1 LKERIF
7 SNMELELLG
16 CSGWMDAVIY
26 AVSCHHD
33 FRSLVMPF
41 TLLSMLFPH
50 ALLASD
56 QESIPCVKSNTAVQS
71 STSMKFEITNT
82 LLQLLAHMLTP
93 GISTV
98 MQPDLKQLHLALYP
112 F

>member
-1 LKERIF
+1 VIW
-7 SNMELELLG
+7 SWNVLG
-16 CSGWMDAVIY
+16 CSERMDAVIY
-26 AVSCHHD
+26 AVGSHHN

-41 TLLSMLFPH
+41 ILPSMLFPR

-71 STSMKFEITNT
+71 STSMKFEITST
-82 LLQLLAHMLTP
+82 LLQLLVLMLTP